1 MADIELVR
9 ANEVYYRVEC
19 EPSILMEMS
28 ERFTFEVPGAKFI
41 PAVRNKVWDG
51 KIRLLNMMTR
61 LIYAGLGQEICKFAE
76 SRDYTLHFIDPPRK
90 NELSEEQLKKF
101 LDHVRPKHQPRDY
114 QLAALADGIQN
125 ERRLFL
131 SPTASGKSLIIYLLC
146 RWHDGKKKLIVVPT
160 TSLVFQMASDFEEY
174 GYREDMHRITAGV
187 TKDTD
192 TEITVTTWQSIYKM
206 PKAWFDQFDVVIG
219 DEAHQFKAK
228 SLTSILEKM
237 TSCRY
242 RYGFTGTL
250 DGTMTNKLVLIG
262 LFGPINQVTT
272 TATLMEKK
280 HVAELKIKCIVIN
293 YHEEIRK
300 LLKKATYQE
309 EMDYLVRSPERNK
322 FLSQL
327 ALSLNGNTL
336 LLFQYVEKHGKLLV
350 ELMRSRAPE
359 RKIYFVHGA
368 VDVNVREEIRKI
380 IETEDNSIIIASYGV
395 FSTGV
400 NIKRIHNVVFASPTK
415 SRIRTLQSIGRG
427 LRNGEGKNSVVLYD
441 VADNLSIRSH
451 QNHTLKH
458 FIERVKIYDSE
469 KFSYKILPYRI
480 SHDGN

>member
-1 MADIELVR
+1 MADIELSR
-9 ANEVYYRVEC
+9 FNEVYYRVEC
-19 EPSILMEMS
+19 DASTLMEMS
-28 ERFTFEVPGAKFI
+28 DRFTFEIPGAKFI

-76 SRDYTLHFIDPPRK
+76 SRDYTLRFIDPPRK

-101 LDHVRPKHQPRDY
+101 LDHVQPKHQPRDY

-174 GYREDMHRITAGV
+174 GYREDIHRITAGV

-206 PKAWFDQFDVVIG
+206 PKSWFDQFEVVIG

-242 RYGFTGTL
+242 RFGFTGTL
-250 DGTMTNKLVLIG
+250 DGTLTNKLVLMG
-262 LFGPINQVTT
+262 LFGSINQVTT
-272 TATLMEKK
+272 TSTLMLQK
-280 HVAELKIKCIVIN
+280 HVAELKIKCIVLN
-293 YHEEIRK
+293 YPEETRK

-322 FLSQL
+322 FLTQL
-327 ALSLNGNTL
+327 ALSLKGNTL
-336 LLFQYVEKHGKLLV
+336 LLFQYVEKHGKTLV
-350 ELMRSRAPE
+350 EMMRSEAE
-359 RKIYFVHGA
+359 DRKIYFVHGA
-368 VDVNVREEIRKI
+368 VDVDVREEIRKI

-441 VADNLSIRSH
+441 IADDLSIKSH
-451 QNHTLKH
+451 QNHTIKH

-469 KFSYKILPYRI
+469 KFSYKILPYRM
-480 SHDGN
+480 NYE

>member
-9 ANEVYYRVEC
+9 VNEVYYRVEC
-19 EPSILMEMS
+19 DASTLMEMS
-28 ERFTFEVPGAKFI
+28 DRFTFEVPGAKFI
-41 PAVRNKVWDG
+41 PAVRNKMWDG

-61 LIYAGLGQEICKFAE
+61 LIYLGLEEEICKFAR
-76 SRDYTLHFIDPPRK
+76 SRDYTIELRDPPRK

-101 LDHVRPKHQPRDY
+101 LEYVRPKHQPRDY

-146 RWHDGKKKLIVVPT
+146 RWYDGKKKIIVVPT

-174 GYREDMHRITAGV
+174 GYKEDIHRITAGV

-192 TEITVTTWQSIYKM
+192 CQITVTTWQSIYKM
-206 PKAWFDQFDVVIG
+206 PKSWFDQFDVVIG
-219 DEAHQFKAK
+219 DEAHNFKAK

-242 RYGFTGTL
+242 RFGFTGTL
-250 DGTMTNKLVLIG
+250 DGTLTNKLVLMG
-262 LFGPINQVTT
+262 LFGKVNQVTT
-272 TATLMEKK
+272 TATLMEQK
-280 HVAELKIKCIVIN
+280 HVAELKIKCVVLIHSDAAKALMN
-293 YHEEIRK
+293 
-300 LLKKATYQE
+300 KATYQQ
-309 EMDYLVRSPERNK
+309 EMDYLVRSEARNK
-322 FLSQL
+322 FIVDMCV
-327 ALSLNGNTL
+327 ALKGNTL
-336 LLFQYVEKHGKLLV
+336 ILFQYVEKHGRQINDMIL
-350 ELMRSRAPE
+350 SRVKD
-359 RKIYFVHGA
+359 RKVFFVHGG
-368 VDVNVREEIRKI
+368 VETEEREEIRKI
-380 IETEDNSIIIASYGV
+380 VETENDAIIVASYGV

-427 LRNGEGKNSVVLYD
+427 LRKGSEKDSVILYD
-441 VADNLSIRSH
+441 VADDMSRKSY

-458 FIERVKIYDSE
+458 FIERAKIYDSE
-469 KFSYKILPYRI
+469 KFSYKVFKYRI
-480 SHDGN
+480 SDDA

>member
-1 MADIELVR
+1 MADIELSR
-9 ANEVYYRVEC
+9 FNEVYYRVEC
-19 EPSILMEMS
+19 DASTLMEMS
-28 ERFTFEVPGAKFI
+28 DRFTFEVPGAKFI
-41 PAVRNKVWDG
+41 PSVRNKVWDG

-61 LIYAGLGQEICKFAE
+61 LIYAGLGEEVCKFAE
-76 SRDYTLHFIDPPRK
+76 SRDYTLRFIDPPRK
-90 NELSEEQLKKF
+90 SELSEEQMKKF
-101 LDHVRPKHQPRDY
+101 LDYVQPKHQPRDY
-114 QLAALADGIQN
+114 QLAALADGIRS

-174 GYREDMHRITAGV
+174 GYREDIHRITAGV
-187 TKDTD
+187 TKETD

-237 TSCRY
+237 TNCRY
-242 RYGFTGTL
+242 RFGFTGTL
-250 DGTMTNKLVLIG
+250 DGTMTNKLVLMG
-262 LFGPINQVTT
+262 LFGPVNQVTT
-272 TATLMEKK
+272 TSTLMQQK
-280 HVAELKIKCIVIN
+280 HVAELKIRCIVIN
-293 YHEEIRK
+293 HHEEIRK

-309 EMDYLVRSPERNK
+309 EMDYLVRSPDRNK
-322 FLSQL
+322 FLTKL
-327 ALSLNGNTL
+327 ALSLTGNTL
-336 LLFQYVEKHGKLLV
+336 VLFQYVEKHGKVLV
-350 ELMRSRAPE
+350 ELMRSQGAD
-359 RKIYFVHGA
+359 RKIYFVHGEVE
-368 VDVNVREEIRKI
+368 VDVREEIRKI

-441 VADNLSIRSH
+441 VADDLSGKTRL
-451 QNHTLKH
+451 NHTLNH
-458 FIERVKIYDSE
+458 FMERVKIYDSE
-469 KFSYKILPYRI
+469 KFSYKILTYRI
-480 SHDGN
+480 NHE